1 MKEFRELKKALV
13 TSEEN
18 NRVIIDTVVSIIRQS
33 QQTGE
38 SADEIL
44 TRLYRE
50 VLVPNGI
57 NSDNTVF

>member
-13 TSEEN
+13 ASEEN
-18 NRVIIDTVVSIIRQS
+18 NRVIIDTVVSIIRQA

>member
-13 TSEEN
+13 ASEEN